1 MTRLLLLQTAAPE
14 RVRARA
20 EEILSGRDYADPEI
34 TLLCDDDP
42 DTIRYFREVASL
54 RVLPLRTR
62 GRRRLLQDL
71 NREGFHVL
79 VAFWTG
85 EKRYRRRKL
94 LPLRMKARTRHI
106 EIGDGSVFEL
116 SGKAILRHAL
126 FRWKH
131 PLPVDH
137 WDFISTAADTPV
149 RSEKILIIQSAE
161 PAYVLRGLEVL
172 KERKLFQ
179 NPRYSLFCRNKPEI
193 TKHFLDHPMFENVLI
208 HSEARNSWKH
218 LTSIRRQRFDGL
230 VLFFTGDPSYWKV
243 KCFAFLLGARY
254 KVIFNENN
262 DCFYLA
268 PGPAM
273 ALLLQRLGER
283 SRMGGSTRWTHQA
296 KLLLL
301 LFMKALILPFR
312 VIWLL
317 LIWLRLRKRGVRV

>member
-1 MTRLLLLQTAAPE
+1 MTRVLLLQTATAR

-20 EEILSGRDYADPEI
+20 EEILAGRVYPDPDL

-42 DTIRYFREVASL
+42 ETLAYFREAGRL
-54 RVLPLRTR
+54 RIVPFTR
-62 GRRRLLQDL
+62 KARRRILRDL
-71 NREGFHVL
+71 RESRFDVL

-94 LPLRMKARTRHI
+94 LPFRLEAPLKHI

-116 SGKAILRHAL
+116 HWKAVVRHAQ

-137 WDFISTAADTPV
+137 WSYIPPKGKGDY
-149 RSEKILIIQSAE
+149 EKILIIQSAE
-161 PAYVLRGLEVL
+161 PAPVLRGLEVL
-172 KERKLFQ
+172 KERHLFQ
-179 NPRYSLFCRNKPEI
+179 NPRYFLFCRNRPEI
-193 TKHFLDHPMFENVLI
+193 RKHFEKHPMLQEVRY
-208 HSEARNSWKH
+208 HSEARQSWRH
-218 LTSIRRQRFDGL
+218 LRSLRRERFDGL

-243 KCFAFLLGARY
+243 KWFAFLLGARY

-262 DCFYLA
+262 DCFFLA
-268 PGPAM
+268 FGPWL

-283 SRMGGSTRWTHQA
+283 SRMGGSTRWTHQV

-301 LFMKALILPFR
+301 LVMKALILPFR
-312 VIWLL
+312 ISWLL
-317 LIWLRLRKRGVRV
+317 LVWLRLRAGA